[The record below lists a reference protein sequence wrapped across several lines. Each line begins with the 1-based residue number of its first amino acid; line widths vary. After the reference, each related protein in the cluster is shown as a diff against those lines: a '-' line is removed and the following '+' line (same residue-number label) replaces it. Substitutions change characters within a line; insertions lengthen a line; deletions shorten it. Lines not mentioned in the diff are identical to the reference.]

1 MLTSALHW
9 VADLCPCPS
18 VPSWVST
25 IDSQS
30 TAGNFNGV
38 VTVIIC
44 NSYLIKRGTS
54 TAGKVSENGSSG
66 QAETQQSR
74 RSREHAERNI
84 TRRNVG
90 EVGKTGKY
98 NVVEWGKI
106 VRSCTE
112 WSQRKIK
119 DLGIIRRNRLLAKHE
134 LEMHWPQDSL
144 RSYFLLVHNTK
155 DEKTVRE
162 IQDSIITITI
172 NPNIYIYIHKAKY
185 ARLKLYHR

>member
-30 TAGNFNGV
+30 TAGTFNGV

-66 QAETQQSR
+66 QVETQQNR

-90 EVGKTGKY
+90 EVGKK
-98 NVVEWGKI
+98 
-106 VRSCTE
+106 
-112 WSQRKIK
+112 
-119 DLGIIRRNRLLAKHE
+119 
-134 LEMHWPQDSL
+134 
-144 RSYFLLVHNTK
+144 
-155 DEKTVRE
+155 RE
-162 IQDSIITITI
+162 IQCGRVGENCQKLQRMITEEDKRPGYNQKKQITCKTWTRDALTTGFSSVLLSIGAQHQRRKDSKR
-172 NPNIYIYIHKAKY
+172 NPGQHNYYY
-185 ARLKLYHR
+185 N